1 METTGRKSDLRV
13 IKTKR
18 AIHTAFAELLSE
30 KDMDAI
36 TVTDIASRA
45 MINRKTFYNNYRGVY
60 ELVDELENEVVRT
73 FDRAMRDIDF
83 MENPYAVFVKLT
95 EIINSDMDFYGA
107 LLRSRRN
114 AGLAHKI
121 RLALQKKALD
131 RFSGRIDM
139 PREQLDIVLNY
150 VMSGMVSV
158 YQNWFESDRRQSI
171 EEISDLVSRVCLTG
185 LSGTALGASEEI
197 SGGTA

>member
-73 FDRAMRDIDF
+73 FDIAMRDIDF
-83 MENPYAVFVKLT
+83 MKNPYAVFVKLT

-171 EEISDLVSRVCLTG
+171 EEISDFVSRVCLTG